1 MKDEAAQKVRTLRQ
15 KITQDAQKEGDM
27 QLEASA
33 KEAKREIE
41 ALKEL
46 IGPKKA
52 EAVDAIISALV

>member
-1 MKDEAAQKVRTLRQ
+1 
-15 KITQDAQKEGDM
+15 M

-46 IGPKKA
+46 IVPKKS